1 MIQGSSPRPTV
12 RQRTGYGSKPAPC
25 AARRGV
31 LHMTIATVLHQKG
44 NTVVSVQPG
53 TPLTELVSTISAR
66 RIGAVL
72 VLDEAQN
79 MVGIVSERDVVKAL
93 AANGAGIHNM
103 QAGDIMTRNVTTV
116 TPDTTIN
123 EAMELMDRGYF
134 RHLPVLD
141 RGALIGIISVRDVV
155 RARIERHVEEN
166 DSLHAYI
173 HNRG

>member
-1 MIQGSSPRPTV
+1 
-12 RQRTGYGSKPAPC
+12 
-25 AARRGV
+25 
-31 LHMTIATVLHQKG
+31 MTIATVLRQKG
-44 NTVVSVQPG
+44 NTIVSVQPD
-53 TPLTELVSTISAR
+53 TPLTELVSTIAAR

-79 MVGIVSERDVVKAL
+79 LAGIVSERDVVKAL
-93 AANGAGIHNM
+93 ANSGPAVHTM
-103 QAGDIMTRNVTTV
+103 RAGDIMTRNVTTV
-116 TPDTTIN
+116 TPRTTIN

-141 RGALIGIISVRDVV
+141 HGALVGIISVRDVV